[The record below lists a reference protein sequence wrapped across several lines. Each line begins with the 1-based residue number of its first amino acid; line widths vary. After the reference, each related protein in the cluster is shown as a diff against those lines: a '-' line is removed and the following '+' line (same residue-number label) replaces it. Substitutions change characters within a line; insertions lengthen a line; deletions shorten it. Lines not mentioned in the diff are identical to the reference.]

1 MEDYRDEADAAEDLE
16 RPPEEPDAEKPEA
29 DALEQSADLA
39 PTSDDEAEAAVGDA
53 PEADALEQ
61 RRGLGDPDE
70 LDDRR

>member
-16 RPPEEPDAEKPEA
+16 HAPEEPGAEKPEA

-39 PTSDDEAEAAVGDA
+39 PSTDDEADTVGDA